1 MPFLSTS
8 IFFQAAAAHSIVVFS
23 LPCSA
28 CGLRESIANTMCS
41 LSGPP
46 NLINHDKPRPVPRI
60 RPNMGI
66 NRSTDMAPSNFGVWV
81 WGMWGTKR
89 KNMCSQNYSTLLYT
103 ALITQTFLSWFL
115 PNPGIKICFFYIGL
129 PATGT

>member
-41 LSGPP
+41 LSAPP
-46 NLINHDKPRPVPRI
+46 NLINHDKPALCLESGLTWASTGLLTWHHLTFGHRHCYRVDVCIPVYIQGRNPL
-60 RPNMGI
+60 
-66 NRSTDMAPSNFGVWV
+66 S
-81 WGMWGTKR
+81 
-89 KNMCSQNYSTLLYT
+89 LLWSSDLTEIGSPMVSRVNNDVILGPY
-103 ALITQTFLSWFL
+103 LS
-115 PNPGIKICFFYIGL
+115 
-129 PATGT
+129 